1 MKQSVKCHREAT
13 GIRMPRVDL
22 TGMIRLLRLVVR
34 EDVAN
39 QLCEL
44 VKGELPLFGVGLI
57 CPQLLVVADEPPSRE
72 CELETGR

>member
-1 MKQSVKCHREAT
+1 
-13 GIRMPRVDL
+13 MPREDL

-72 CELETGR
+72 CELENRR